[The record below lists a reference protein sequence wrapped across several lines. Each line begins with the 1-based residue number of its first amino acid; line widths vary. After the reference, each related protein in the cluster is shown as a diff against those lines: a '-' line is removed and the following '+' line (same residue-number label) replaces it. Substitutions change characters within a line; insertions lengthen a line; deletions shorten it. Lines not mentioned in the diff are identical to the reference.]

1 MVRLFLSLYT
11 GQGQFHT
18 DSGPVSKLEDFENI
32 TEFVY
37 KNSENAQEMRV
48 PMNANLTNTP
58 IPTFGESLLEFQFKA
73 SNTDISLFRFYIGGV
88 EGFET
93 PEFFSKGK
101 PPKPEKNLMLLLN
114 ELRDQEIKDLNTKL
128 NKSSNP
134 EAVEY
139 SFKNALEFWKNGVD
153 EILMSPVVDVKESD
167 GRQFN
172 TIGAL
177 LNYHNN
183 Q

>member
-1 MVRLFLSLYT
+1 
-11 GQGQFHT
+11 
-18 DSGPVSKLEDFENI
+18 VSKLEDFENI
-32 TEFVY
+32 TAFVY

-48 PMNANLTNTP
+48 PMDANLTNTP
-58 IPTFGESLLEFQFKA
+58 IPTFADSLLEFQFKA

-88 EGFET
+88 EGYET

-101 PPKPEKNLMLLLN
+101 PPKPQKNLTMLLN
-114 ELRDQEIKDLNTKL
+114 ELRDQEIKDLNARL
-128 NKSSNP
+128 SNGNNP
-134 EAVEY
+134 SAAEY
-139 SFKNALEFWKNGVD
+139 SYKNALEFWQNGID
-153 EILMSPVVDVKESD
+153 KILRSPVVDVKDSD

-177 LNYHNN
+177 LDYHNN